1 MMKEYSTYSQSKIH
15 LNTLSS
21 FLSSNTLVTFPD
33 DTNYLRQY
41 SHSLVEQ
48 EPDDE
53 DEFYPIHDDVT
64 PSDIIDINSMM
75 YLRKESA
82 VNTDMMH
89 LFHYLYHLFIPLL
102 LLHTSLHHKEIDDH
116 LHLSLLNTTS
126 HCKVPNQILNVGR
139 SVDEGDCSW
148 MDYFTVSD
156 NVKRMDKKRYDMG
169 KPWPVDVEWMGSLF
183 REKSQVSVKAEEKIV
198 FCAPI
203 LPYYYLTLWIT
214 PKCGVW

>member
-64 PSDIIDINSMM
+64 PSDIIDINS
-75 YLRKESA
+75 
-82 VNTDMMH
+82 
-89 LFHYLYHLFIPLL
+89 I
-102 LLHTSLHHKEIDDH
+102 
-116 LHLSLLNTTS
+116 
-126 HCKVPNQILNVGR
+126 
-139 SVDEGDCSW
+139 
-148 MDYFTVSD
+148 MDLM
-156 NVKRMDKKRYDMG
+156 RRG
-169 KPWPVDVEWMGSLF
+169 G
-183 REKSQVSVKAEEKIV
+183 I
-198 FCAPI
+198 
-203 LPYYYLTLWIT
+203 
-214 PKCGVW
+214 